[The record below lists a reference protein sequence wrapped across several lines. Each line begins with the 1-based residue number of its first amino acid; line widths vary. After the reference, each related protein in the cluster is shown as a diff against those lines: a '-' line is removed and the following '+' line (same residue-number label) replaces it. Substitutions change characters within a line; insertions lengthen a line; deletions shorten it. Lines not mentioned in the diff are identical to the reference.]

1 MVKYQIFWGG
11 TDVNPTLYKQ
21 PRHRTT
27 QWPDINRDANEAKMF
42 KSNVERGIPMVG
54 ICRGAQFLNVMN
66 GGTLIQYVHGH
77 TRDHLIIDLRNN
89 EQFWV
94 TSTHHQMMVPHKE
107 AEIIAVDQRE
117 VDVLESPL
125 ADTYVKQQGMEVVF
139 YPQTKSLCI
148 QFHPE
153 YMTEQSRAVK
163 WTKNLANDLLGINL
177 ILNDHS
183 DYCGVV

>member
-11 TDVNPTLYKQ
+11 TDVNPALYKQ
-21 PRHRTT
+21 PRHHST

-42 KSNVERGIPMVG
+42 KYNVERGIPMVG
-54 ICRGAQFLNVMN
+54 ICRGSQFLNVMN
-66 GGTLIQYVHGH
+66 GGTLIQDVHGH

-139 YPQTKSLCI
+139 YPKTKCLCI

-177 ILNDHS
+177 VLNDNS
-183 DYCGVV
+183 YYCGVM